1 MMKHFFE
8 GMICGLLNGF
18 FGSGGGVAAV
28 PIIEHE
34 QRLIQPELSP
44 ADAMKHAHADS
55 VALIFVLSLTAA
67 VSYLFSG
74 GIDLSTA
81 GSYIPWGAGGA
92 LAGAFFLRKI
102 RAVWLQRLFGAL
114 ICAAALRSLFS

>member
-1 MMKHFFE
+1 MKYFFE
-8 GMICGLLNGF
+8 GMLCGILNGF

-28 PIIEHE
+28 PILELE
-34 QRLIQPELSP
+34 QRKLQPELPP

-67 VSYLFSG
+67 LSYLFSG
-74 GIDLSTA
+74 GIDFQTA
-81 GSYIPWGAGGA
+81 FSYVPWGAGGA

-102 RAVWLQRLFGAL
+102 HAVWLQRLFGAL
-114 ICAAALRSLFS
+114 ICAAAVRSLLS

>member
-1 MMKHFFE
+1 MC
-8 GMICGLLNGF
+8 IRDR
-18 FGSGGGVAAV
+18 

-44 ADAMKHAHADS
+44 ADSMKHAHADS

-81 GSYIPWGAGGA
+81 WSYIPWGAGGA

-102 RAVWLQRLFGAL
+102 RAAWLQLLFGAL

>member
-44 ADAMKHAHADS
+44 ADSMKHAHADS
-55 VALIFVLSLTAA
+55 
-67 VSYLFSG
+67 
-74 GIDLSTA
+74 
-81 GSYIPWGAGGA
+81 
-92 LAGAFFLRKI
+92 
-102 RAVWLQRLFGAL
+102 
-114 ICAAALRSLFS
+114 

>member
-1 MMKHFFE
+1 MKHFFE

-44 ADAMKHAHADS
+44 ADSMKHAHADS

-67 VSYLFSG
+67 WSYV
-74 GIDLSTA
+74 
-81 GSYIPWGAGGA
+81 PWGAGGA

-102 RAVWLQRLFGAL
+102 RAAWLQRLFGAL